1 MSQVRQA
8 ARILAFCIQMRL
20 LSIRIPPS
28 SGLGVGLFVL
38 MILAV
43 FLGSISFGQTPLIY
57 KGKPEQLPREVAP
70 QPIPF
75 SHRLHVSSGIACK
88 GCHSGADS
96 SERAGL
102 PRLQKCMLCHSSIKA
117 ESAAIRKLST
127 LAEEGQEA
135 AWVRVYQLPD
145 FVFFS
150 HASHS
155 KAEVECGK
163 CHGPVEMREVLS
175 KEISTSMETCMNCHL
190 ARQASTDCHL
200 CHELGE

>member
-1 MSQVRQA
+1 
-8 ARILAFCIQMRL
+8 MRL
-20 LSIRIPPS
+20 DRIKIPPS
-28 SGLGVGLFVL
+28 SGLGEGLLLLLMLFV
-38 MILAV
+38 
-43 FLGSISFGQTPLIY
+43 SFGITSSGQTPLVY

-75 SHRLHVSSGIACK
+75 SHKRHVSVGISCK
-88 GCHSGADS
+88 GCHLGADS

-102 PRLQKCMLCHSSIKA
+102 PAVQKCMLCHSSIKA
-117 ESAAIRKLST
+117 ESASIQKLAT
-127 LAEEGQEA
+127 MAGEDRDP

-150 HASHS
+150 HANHS
-155 KAEVECGK
+155 AAEVACAT
-163 CHGPVEMREVLS
+163 CHGPVEKREVLS
-175 KEISTSMETCMNCHL
+175 QEVSTSMETCMNCHL